1 MNFVSKI
8 FYNFTKLMWICWKK
22 HSFTRIFRENY
33 IFFSPKL
40 AFTSTSVC
48 VTFAWILLRSRSAK
62 GHILFFCSS
71 KNYWCTESTEYSV
84 IKFKAALNYLES
96 FWSSVSPYSARMR
109 ENTDQNNFSSNTNIQ
124 PECGKRR
131 IRITPNTDPFTAD
144 PEITILVF
152 LFTN

>member
-8 FYNFTKLMWICWKK
+8 FYNFTSLMWVCWKK

-48 VTFAWILLRSRSAK
+48 VTFAWILLLSRSAK

-84 IKFKAALNYLES
+84 IKFNAALNYLES
-96 FWSSVSPYSARMR
+96 FWSSVSLR
-109 ENTDQNNFSSNTNIQ
+109 IQ
-124 PECGKRR
+124 PECGKIRT
-131 IRITPNTDPFTAD
+131 RITSVA
-144 PEITILVF
+144 ITIF
-152 LFTN
+152 SANAEKDEPE